1 MLLSFHAKNYRSF
14 RDSLDFSMTPA
25 AKQKGLDY
33 SILSEKIGTRD
44 CKALSSAV
52 IYGPNASG
60 KTNIIGAMD
69 TMRSI
74 VLRGNIAKFSQNE
87 ELKNFIL
94 NTGEKVLVEAS
105 PYDDIWGVK
114 RKMDD
119 PDIMDPNK
127 WAGENLLGFVLMET
141 RDILTGK

>member
-74 VLRGNIAKFSQNE
+74 VLRGNIENSESVSTPNAASCKL
-87 ELKNFIL
+87 ELYRSVRTKNRLRL
-94 NTGEKVLVEAS
+94 NS
-105 PYDDIWGVK
+105 
-114 RKMDD
+114 R
-119 PDIMDPNK
+119 
-127 WAGENLLGFVLMET
+127 
-141 RDILTGK
+141 